1 MLTVSPFTS
10 QPPERQQEVEFSYI
24 YSKRNTMKTCAKC
37 KQNKDLI
44 DFMEDKTIKCGYR
57 SYCRECQRI
66 KSKEDSRK
74 RYKNGKRK
82 QYNVEKAND
91 ISLKYKKWRLENIN
105 IISKKANIK
114 YKTDLNFR
122 LKHILRARI
131 QKALILGCK
140 RTSSTELLGCNIEE
154 YKQYLESKFTKG
166 MNWNNYG
173 RKKGCWNIDHIKPCS
188 SFDLNDIEQQKQCFN
203 YINTQPMWW
212 EENLK
217 KGTRV

>member
-1 MLTVSPFTS
+1 
-10 QPPERQQEVEFSYI
+10 
-24 YSKRNTMKTCAKC
+24 MKICAKC

-44 DFMEDKTIKCGYR
+44 DFIKDKTIKCGYR

-82 QYNVEKAND
+82 QYNVEKAKD
-91 ISLKYKKWRLENIN
+91 ISLKYKEWRLENISS
-105 IISKKANIK
+105 ISKKANVR
-114 YKTDLNFR
+114 YKNDLNFR
-122 LKHILRARI
+122 LKHILRVRI
-131 QKALILGCK
+131 QKALVLGCK

-166 MNWNNYG
+166 MNWDNYG
-173 RKKGCWNIDHIKPCS
+173 RKEGCWNIDHIKPCS

-217 KGTRV
+217 KGARV

>member
-1 MLTVSPFTS
+1 
-10 QPPERQQEVEFSYI
+10 
-24 YSKRNTMKTCAKC
+24 MKICAKC

-44 DFMEDKTIKCGYR
+44 NFMEDKTIKCGYR
-57 SYCRECQRI
+57 SYCKECQRI

-131 QKALILGCK
+131 QKALVLGCK
-140 RTSSTELLGCNIEE
+140 RTSSTKLLGCNIEE
-154 YKQYLESKFTKG
+154 YKQYLESKFIEG
-166 MNWNNYG
+166 MNWGNYG
-173 RKKGCWNIDHIKPCS
+173 RKGWHIDHIKPCIL
-188 SFDLNDIEQQKQCFN
+188 FDMSDPKQQKQCFHYAN
-203 YINTQPMWW
+203 LQPLWW
-212 EENLK
+212 KDNLK
-217 KGTRV
+217 KYSKY